1 MNDPIVLIMAGG
13 LGKRMNSNIP
23 KVLHK
28 LHDKPMLIHV
38 IETSIQLN
46 PVKIGLI
53 VGKYR
58 NQIEETIQFYLPHV
72 SNITFIDQ
80 IVPQGTGHAIKCCI
94 PFLSDYIN
102 HNCIIL
108 SGDAPLIQC
117 STLKRM
123 LNKLSS
129 SVILATQKENP
140 YGYGRIVMGEKGFQ
154 KIIEENDATSAEKTI
169 KLINGGIYAFNI
181 SLLVQYLPFINNHNS
196 QNEYYL
202 TDIFQYLSNDLKIID
217 ICELSSD
224 RAFELLGANTPE
236 QLKQLELYHFSY

>member
-1 MNDPIVLIMAGG
+1 MNNLIVLIMAGG
-13 LGKRMNSNIP
+13 LGKRMNSKHP
-23 KVLHK
+23 KVLHN

-38 IETSIQLN
+38 IETSIKLN

-53 VGKYR
+53 VGKYK
-58 NQIEETIQFYLPHV
+58 NEIQETIQSHLPHV
-72 SNITFIDQ
+72 TNITFIEQ
-80 IVPQGTGHAIKCCI
+80 SVPQGTGHAIKCCI
-94 PFLSDYIN
+94 PFLSDFIN

-117 STLKRM
+117 STLKTM
-123 LNKLSS
+123 LNKLTSC
-129 SVILATQKENP
+129 VILATQKVNP

-154 KIIEENDATSAEKTI
+154 KIIEEKDASSSEKTI

-181 SLLVQYLPFINNHNS
+181 SLLVHYLPFINNYNS

-202 TDIFQYLSNDLKIID
+202 TDIFQHLSNDLKIID
-217 ICELSSD
+217 ICELTSD

-236 QLKQLELYHFSY
+236 QLKELELFSC

>member
-1 MNDPIVLIMAGG
+1 MNNLIVLIMAGG

-28 LHDKPMLIHV
+28 IHDKPMLIYV
-38 IETSIQLN
+38 IETSIKLN

-58 NQIEETIQFYLPHV
+58 NQIEETIQLYLPHV
-72 SNITFIDQ
+72 SNITFIEQ
-80 IVPQGTGHAIKCCI
+80 SVPQGTGHAIKCCI
-94 PFLSDYIN
+94 PFLSDFIN

-117 STLKRM
+117 STLKTM
-123 LNKLSS
+123 LNKLTSC
-129 SVILATQKENP
+129 VILATQKVNP
-140 YGYGRIVMGEKGFQ
+140 HGYGRIVMGENGFQ
-154 KIIEENDATSAEKTI
+154 KIIEEKDASSAEKTI

-181 SLLVQYLPFINNHNS
+181 YLLVQYLPFINNNNS

-217 ICELSSD
+217 ICELTSD
-224 RAFELLGANTPE
+224 REFELLGANTPE
-236 QLKQLELYHFSY
+236 QLKQLELYDFSY